1 MKLRKYQEEAVQ
13 SILWHSKDK
22 TKDIVSLGTG
32 SGKSLV
38 IAETAHRVQGKV
50 LVVSPSREITM
61 QNRQKMAIYVDE
73 KEIGVYSAS
82 FNKKEV
88 KTYTFAT
95 IQSIWKHS
103 ELFKDFSYVF
113 IDECHRSEDSN
124 IFSMFGTFLNNL
136 DVKVV
141 GFTAT
146 PYRMWRSD
154 PEFQGD
160 LITTYEEVRLLTH
173 PKFNWDRIIYKKE
186 YKDLL
191 EEGYLSPLKYHKTGK
206 IASYDL
212 IEKYNHIP
220 KIIFADSIKDAKR
233 ILEKFPTSAYIDA
246 KTKKKDREET
256 IERFNKG
263 EITTLINYN
272 ALTTGF
278 DAPNIQMIFLY
289 RNFKSLSE
297 YIQAIGRGTRL
308 APNKKACLIVD
319 TRNNVKTHGYMQDI
333 TLKKIDSFLPDEAP
347 EWYLTNKGQQ
357 IDRVKTK
364 SVIKNP
370 RSY

>member
-1 MKLRKYQEEAVQ
+1 MKLRKYQEEAVE

-22 TKDIVSLGTG
+22 TKDIVCLPTG

-50 LVVSPSREITM
+50 LIVSPSREITI
-61 QNRQKMAIYVDE
+61 QNKQKMAMYVDE
-73 KEIGVYSAS
+73 EEIGIYSAS

-88 KTYTFAT
+88 RTYTFAT
-95 IQSIWKHS
+95 IQSVWKHS
-103 ELFKDFSYVF
+103 ELFKEFSYVF

-146 PYRMWRSD
+146 PFRMWRSD
-154 PEFQGD
+154 PDFQGD
-160 LITTYEEVRLLTH
+160 LIITYEEVRLLTH
-173 PKFNWDRIIYKKE
+173 KSFNWDRIIYKKD

-206 IASYDL
+206 VASYEL

-220 KIIFADSIKDAKR
+220 KIIFAESIKDAKR
-233 ILEKFPTSAYIDA
+233 LLDKFPTSAYVDA
-246 KTKKKDREET
+246 KTKKKDREEI
-256 IERFNKG
+256 IEKFNQG
-263 EITTLINYN
+263 TITTLINYN

-289 RNFKSLSE
+289 RDFKSTSE
-297 YIQAIGRGTRL
+297 YLQAIGRGTRL
-308 APNKKACLIVD
+308 APNKKTCLVVD
-319 TRNNVKTHGYMQDI
+319 TKRNIKTHGYMQDI

-347 EWYLTNKGQQ
+347 EWWLSRNGKQ
-357 IDRVKTK
+357 IDRVKIK

-370 RSY
+370 KRY